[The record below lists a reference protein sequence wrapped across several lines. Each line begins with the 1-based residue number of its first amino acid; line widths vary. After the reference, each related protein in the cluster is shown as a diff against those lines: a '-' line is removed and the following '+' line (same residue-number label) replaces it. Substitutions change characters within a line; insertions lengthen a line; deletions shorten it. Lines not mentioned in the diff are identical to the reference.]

1 MSRTDLTEQQW
12 AILAPL
18 LPQNPERGHADKDHR
33 PVLNGIIWREKTG
46 APWRDIPERY
56 GPWQRC
62 HDRFTRWSR
71 SGVWAEILAALQL
84 KADAEGKI
92 DWEGAALDSTH
103 VKAHR
108 SAVGARKQPAKLEK
122 RGPSTTS
129 GSASVEG
136 DEPAQFTFLMDGNRR
151 PLSILVSA

>member
-12 AILAPL
+12 ARLAPL
-18 LPQNPERGHADKDHR
+18 LPKNPKKGHAYKDHR

-56 GPWQRC
+56 GSWHTC

-71 SGVWAEILAALQL
+71 QGVWAEILAALQL

-92 DWEGAALDSTH
+92 DWEGAAVDSTH

-108 SAVGARKQPAKLEK
+108 AAVGARKQPAKLDK
-122 RGPSTTS
+122 RGRSKTS
-129 GSASVEG
+129 GLGSAVVGE
-136 DEPAQFTFLMDGNRR
+136 R
-151 PLSILVSA
+151 PKSTS